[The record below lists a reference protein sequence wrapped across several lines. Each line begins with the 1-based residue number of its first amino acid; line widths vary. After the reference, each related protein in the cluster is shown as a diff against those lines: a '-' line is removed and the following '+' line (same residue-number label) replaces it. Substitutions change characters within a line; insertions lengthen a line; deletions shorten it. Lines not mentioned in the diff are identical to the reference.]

1 MVSGNCGS
9 PGPFIQDKLA
19 IIAAPLASIV
29 RQRKA
34 AKKENQGQTGRV
46 QSSEG
51 ASSNTKT

>member
-51 ASSNTKT
+51 ASSNTKK